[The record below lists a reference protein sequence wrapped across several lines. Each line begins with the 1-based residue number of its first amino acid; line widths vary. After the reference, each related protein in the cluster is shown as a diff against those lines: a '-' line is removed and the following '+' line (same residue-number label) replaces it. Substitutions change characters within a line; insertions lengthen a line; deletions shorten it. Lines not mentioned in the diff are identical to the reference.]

1 MEYEQDKTTTD
12 LNRRLLNL
20 QRAEVDNVLPEY
32 FGIDYP
38 KLKALF
44 DAYYEYMD
52 SSGKPS
58 GQIHD
63 LYSSRDATQVPE
75 GLLKYLEDEL
85 LLGNATFGGFLNKR
99 EAIKFSNQ
107 LYRSKGTKYSIQ
119 QFFRGFFNDDP
130 QVIYPKENI
139 FHVGPAID
147 YNLDSIN
154 SSGQQIKTDAG
165 VLGPESQKFLTDNG
179 QYQVMSILIKSGI
192 PVQEW
197 EEAYKLFV
205 HPAGAHLAAQIVLE
219 LVNGNVIQSLRES
232 GPGSTET
239 VSTSFT
245 ETIANMNFL
254 GSTDTTLI
262 QKGDGT
268 IGMIRADREKDIE
281 RSLTTIMDS
290 AGTLTFRELITPNS
304 FLMDDSDTATTIR
317 MDRDSPSGV
326 ILLPRFDE
334 HRYQTLFDSS
344 ANSAD
349 SAHYPTGP

>member
-20 QRAEVDNVLPEY
+20 QRAEIDNILPEY

-38 KLKALF
+38 KFKALF

-75 GLLKYLEDEL
+75 SLLKFLEDEL

-147 YNLDSIN
+147 YNLDSVN
-154 SSGQQIKTDAG
+154 SSGQQIKTAAG
-165 VLGPESQKFLTDNG
+165 VLGSESQKFLTDNG
-179 QYQVMSILIKSGI
+179 QFQVMSILIKSAI
-192 PVQEW
+192 PVQQW
-197 EEAYKLFV
+197 EDAYKLFV

-232 GPGSTET
+232 GPGSKPVFT
-239 VSTSFT
+239 TST
-245 ETIANMNFL
+245 ETIANMNLL
-254 GSTDTTLI
+254 GNVDTTLI
-262 QKGDGT
+262 QRGDGT
-268 IGMIRADREKDIE
+268 IGMIRADVEKDIE

-290 AGTLTFRELITPNS
+290 TATLTFRELITPNS
-304 FLMDDSDTATTIR
+304 FLMDDSETATAIR

-334 HRYQTLFDSS
+334 HRYRTLFDSS
-344 ANSAD
+344 SNSAD